1 MGYALGGNK
10 SFMDMSQ
17 TFSGQSISAAGN
29 MKAGYKTETES
40 NPDAG
45 DRLSAGLG
53 MGIAG
58 MQAASSVAGMLA
70 TSSALAGGATAAGGA
85 AAGASAGAAAG
96 PWGLAIGALLGIAST
111 FF

>member
-1 MGYALGGNK
+1 MGYGLTGNR

-17 TFSGQSISAAGN
+17 KFQDTAVDAAGS

-58 MQAASSVAGMLA
+58 MEVASGVAGMLA